1 MITPAEVEAELQ
13 RLVARLEEATGELA
27 AFGRSA
33 GEAEVAHKVA
43 FAQAFLTAA
52 GPVATREQV
61 AIAAT
66 ELPLL
71 TRRFAEA
78 ALQAQREVLSTIR
91 TQIDAV
97 RTIAAN
103 IRSLA

>member
-13 RLVARLEEATGELA
+13 RLMERLEEATVQMA
-27 AFGRSA
+27 AFGQEA

-43 FAQAFLTAA
+43 FAQAFLRSD
-52 GPVATREQV
+52 GPVATREQLAVV
-61 AIAAT
+61 ATAEPMLRRRIADAK
-66 ELPLL
+66 
-71 TRRFAEA
+71 
-78 ALQAQREVLSTIR
+78 LQAQRELLNTIR

-103 IRSLA
+103 IRSLV